1 MQIYIKTKLNFYPR
15 LGADM
20 FCLHNKVIVLAAL
33 LLILSGSATTYAKEQ
48 QIIDI
53 KAEYLILDEKKGISK
68 YKGNVLF
75 TKGLLIIKA
84 DTVTL
89 YSKNEELIKAIVKG
103 SPADVQHQ
111 PDNEEKVHSQAK
123 HMEFFVKED
132 RLVLKKNAFVD
143 QGNRHFSGEYIEYDT
158 RQRIITAAGNQNK
171 SFNAEN
177 TKSAPP
183 KQRVHVIIGPED
195 DADEVDDKAENSD
208 DNKE

>member
-1 MQIYIKTKLNFYPR
+1 
-15 LGADM
+15 M
-20 FCLHNKVIVLAAL
+20 FCLHNKILAFATL
-33 LLILSGSATTYAKEQ
+33 LLTLSGSATTYAKEQ
-48 QIIDI
+48 QTIDI
-53 KAEYLILDEKKGISK
+53 KAKYLILDEKKSISK

-75 TKGLLIIKA
+75 TKGLLVIKA

-111 PDNEEKVHSQAK
+111 PDNEEKVHAQAK

-171 SFNAEN
+171 QFNAEN
-177 TKSAPP
+177 TKSTPP
-183 KQRVHVIIGPED
+183 KERVHVIIGPTED
-195 DADEVDDKAENSD
+195 ADDKAENSD
-208 DNKE
+208 NKE